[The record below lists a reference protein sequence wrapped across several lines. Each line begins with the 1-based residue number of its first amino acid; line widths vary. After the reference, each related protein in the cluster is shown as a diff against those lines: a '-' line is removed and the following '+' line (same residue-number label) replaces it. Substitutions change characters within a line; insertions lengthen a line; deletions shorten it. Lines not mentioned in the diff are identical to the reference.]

1 MEPPTHYPSTPIAPR
16 SKKVKV
22 GPVPHLDVLLREL
35 FQLVPML
42 LSSAPVV
49 GIEVSTLN
57 LGIFVR
63 FIKRT
68 NCYRANMKPPKTQVP
83 NTLSFVIRF
92 VHWDG
97 KLKSQNQIFD
107 EEGKFASKT
116 DTLTEN
122 LF

>member
-1 MEPPTHYPSTPIAPR
+1 MQE
-16 SKKVKV
+16 KKE
-22 GPVPHLDVLLREL
+22 PVPHLNMLLWKL

-42 LSSAPVV
+42 LSSAPV
-49 GIEVSTLN
+49 GIEVLSLK

-68 NCYRANMKPPKTQVP
+68 NCYRANMNPPKTQVP
-83 NTLSFVIRF
+83 STLSFVIRF

-107 EEGKFASKT
+107 GEGKFASKT

-122 LF
+122 LL

>member
-1 MEPPTHYPSTPIAPR
+1 MYFIPNPR
-16 SKKVKV
+16 LRIK
-22 GPVPHLDVLLREL
+22 PVPHLNVLLREL

-42 LSSAPVV
+42 LSSAPV
-49 GIEVSTLN
+49 GIGVLTLN

-83 NTLSFVIRF
+83 STLSFVIRF

-107 EEGKFASKT
+107 GEGKFASKT

-122 LF
+122 VL